1 MKALLDTNI
10 LVYAVDRS
18 DARKNAKAVSIVQS
32 ALRNVR
38 DYAVSAQS
46 LSEFANVAF
55 RKLSLPADSILE
67 FLRAF
72 KGLSTILPD
81 NALIARGVEIK
92 ALYGIQFYDA
102 TLVAA
107 AERAGA
113 REIWSEDL
121 NAGRRYGGILA
132 VNPF

>member
-1 MKALLDTNI
+1 MKALLDTNV

-32 ALRNVR
+32 ALRNPR
-38 DYAVSAQS
+38 EYAISSQS

-55 RKLSLPADSILE
+55 RKLAMPAESILE
-67 FLRAF
+67 FLRIF
-72 KGLSTILPD
+72 KGLATVLSD
-81 NALIARGVEIK
+81 NAVVARGVEIK
-92 ALYGIQFYDA
+92 ALYGLQFYDA

-121 NAGRRYGGILA
+121 NPGQRYGGILA

>member
-1 MKALLDTNI
+1 MKALLDTNV

-18 DARKNAKAVSIVQS
+18 DAKKNAKAVSIVQA
-32 ALRNVR
+32 ALRGRR
-38 DYAVSAQS
+38 DYAVSSQS

-55 RKLSLPADSILE
+55 RKLALPADSILE
-67 FLRAF
+67 FLRVF
-72 KGLSTILPD
+72 KGLATILPD
-81 NALIARGVEIK
+81 NEVIARGVEIK
-92 ALYGIQFYDA
+92 ALYGLQFYDA

-121 NAGRRYGGILA
+121 NPGQRYGGILA

>member
-1 MKALLDTNI
+1 MKALLDTNV
-10 LVYAVDRS
+10 LVYAVDRT
-18 DARKNAKAVSIVQS
+18 DAKKNAKALSIVQA
-32 ALRNVR
+32 ALRGPR

-55 RKLSLPADSILE
+55 RKLALPADSILE
-67 FLRAF
+67 FLRVF
-72 KGLSTILPD
+72 KGLTTVLPD
-81 NALIARGVEIK
+81 NAVISRGVEIK
-92 ALYGIQFYDA
+92 ALYGLQFYDA

-121 NAGRRYGGILA
+121 NPGQRYGGILA

>member
-1 MKALLDTNI
+1 MKALLDTNV

-18 DARKNAKAVSIVQS
+18 DAKKNAKAVSIVQA
-32 ALRNVR
+32 ALRSPR

-55 RKLSLPADSILE
+55 RKLALPADSILE
-67 FLRAF
+67 FLRVF
-72 KGLSTILPD
+72 KGLATILPD
-81 NALIARGVEIK
+81 NALVSRGVEIK

-121 NAGRRYGGILA
+121 NPGQCYGGILA
-132 VNPF
+132 ANPF

>member
-1 MKALLDTNI
+1 MKALLDTNV
-10 LVYAVDRS
+10 LVYAVDRT
-18 DARKNAKAVSIVQS
+18 DAKKNARAVSVVQS
-32 ALRNVR
+32 ALRGTR

-55 RKLSLPADSILE
+55 RKLALPADSILE
-67 FLRAF
+67 FLRVF
-72 KGLSTILPD
+72 KGLTTILPD
-81 NALIARGVEIK
+81 NEVISRSVEIK
-92 ALYGIQFYDA
+92 ALYGLQFYDA

-121 NAGRRYGGILA
+121 NPGQRYGGILA

>member
-1 MKALLDTNI
+1 MKALLDTNV

-18 DARKNAKAVSIVQS
+18 DAKKNAKAVSIVQA
-32 ALRNVR
+32 ALRGTR

-55 RKLSLPADSILE
+55 RKLALPADSILE
-67 FLRAF
+67 FLRVF
-72 KGLSTILPD
+72 KGLATILPD
-81 NALIARGVEIK
+81 NEVIARGVEIK
-92 ALYGIQFYDA
+92 ALYGLQFYDA

-121 NAGRRYGGILA
+121 NPGQRYGGILA

>member
-1 MKALLDTNI
+1 MKALLDTNV

-18 DARKNAKAVSIVQS
+18 DAKKNAKAVSIVQA
-32 ALRNVR
+32 ALRGRR
-38 DYAVSAQS
+38 DYAVSSQS

-55 RKLSLPADSILE
+55 RKLALPADSILE
-67 FLRAF
+67 FLRVF
-72 KGLSTILPD
+72 KGLATILPD
-81 NALIARGVEIK
+81 NEVISRGVEIK
-92 ALYGIQFYDA
+92 ALYGLQFYDA

-121 NAGRRYGGILA
+121 NPGQRYGGILA

>member
-1 MKALLDTNI
+1 MKALLDTNV

-18 DARKNAKAVSIVQS
+18 EAKKNAKAVSIVQA
-32 ALRNVR
+32 ALRDRR
-38 DYAVSAQS
+38 DYAVSSQS

-55 RKLSLPADSILE
+55 RKLALPADSILE
-67 FLRAF
+67 FLRVF
-72 KGLSTILPD
+72 KGLATILPD
-81 NALIARGVEIK
+81 NEVISRGVEIK
-92 ALYGIQFYDA
+92 ALYGLQFYDA

-121 NAGRRYGGILA
+121 NPGQRYGGILA

>member
-1 MKALLDTNI
+1 MKALLDTNV

-18 DARKNAKAVSIVQS
+18 DAKKNAKAVSIVQA
-32 ALRNVR
+32 ALRGRR
-38 DYAVSAQS
+38 DYAVSSQS

-55 RKLSLPADSILE
+55 RKLALPADSILE
-67 FLRAF
+67 FLRVF
-72 KGLSTILPD
+72 NGLATILPD
-81 NALIARGVEIK
+81 NEVISRGVEIK
-92 ALYGIQFYDA
+92 ALYGLQFYDA

-121 NAGRRYGGILA
+121 NPGQRYGGILA